1 MGKSRNLW
9 EQWSKNG
16 KTEFFAMH
24 PLLETKTNRQAR
36 ARRALDKKVI
46 LPCAVTSET
55 VNGDQLHQG
64 STGGLVIT
72 GKGFITVKLPYGISA
87 NDIWRAT
94 IDESTGKQR
103 NSLSVGAKKFKRRV
117 FEIYAPIFKALKWK
131 ATSQQ
136 CEIRLLV
143 QPPRKIR
150 SYSASTYPR
159 FDIDNYPKL
168 LIDSLKGTELLFKDD
183 NIFVKEKIEFAEP
196 IENGCVWLSCVFI
209 NETNWLD
216 KKVNFD
222 WLAGRVA

>member
-1 MGKSRNLW
+1 MGNNRKSW
-9 EQWSKNG
+9 EKWSKG
-16 KTEFFAMH
+16 KVDFFSMNPFA
-24 PLLETKTNRQAR
+24 ESKSNRQSR
-36 ARRALDKKVI
+36 VRRALDKKVI
-46 LPCAVTSET
+46 LPCSVTTQE

-72 GKGFITVKLPYGISA
+72 GEGFIAVKLPYGISA

-94 IDESTGKQR
+94 IDEETGKQR
-103 NSLSVGAKKFKRRV
+103 NSLSLSAKKFKRRV
-117 FEIYAPIFKALKWK
+117 FEIYAPIFKAMEWK
-131 ATSQQ
+131 AISKH
-136 CEIRLLV
+136 CEIRLMV
-143 QPPRKIR
+143 QPPRKVR

-168 LIDSLKGTELLFKDD
+168 LIDSLKGSELLYKDD

-209 NETNWLD
+209 SETNWLD
-216 KKVNFD
+216 KKIDFD

>member
-9 EQWSKNG
+9 EQWAKNG

-24 PLLETKTNRQAR
+24 PLIETKTNRQAR

-143 QPPRKIR
+143 QPPRKTR

-168 LIDSLKGTELLFKDD
+168 LIDSLKVQSYFLKMTTFL
-183 NIFVKEKIEFAEP
+183 
-196 IENGCVWLSCVFI
+196 
-209 NETNWLD
+209 
-216 KKVNFD
+216 
-222 WLAGRVA
+222 

>member
-9 EQWSKNG
+9 EQWSKG
-16 KTEFFAMH
+16 KVDFFAMNPH
-24 PLLETKTNRQAR
+24 AEGKTNRQAR
-36 ARRALDKKVI
+36 VRRALDKKVI
-46 LPCAVTSET
+46 LPCVVTTQE
-55 VNGDQLHQG
+55 VKGDLMHQG
-64 STGGLVIT
+64 STGGFVIT
-72 GKGFITVKLPYGISA
+72 GDGFITVKLPYGISA

-103 NSLSVGAKKFKRRV
+103 NSLSLGAKKFKRRV
-117 FEIYAPIFKALKWK
+117 HEIYAPIFKAMKWK
-131 ATSQQ
+131 AISQQ
-136 CEIRLLV
+136 CEIRLV
-143 QPPRKIR
+143 IQPPRKDR

-168 LIDSLKGTELLFKDD
+168 LIDSLKGAELLFKDD

-209 NETNWLD
+209 SETNWLD
-216 KKVNFD
+216 RKVDFD